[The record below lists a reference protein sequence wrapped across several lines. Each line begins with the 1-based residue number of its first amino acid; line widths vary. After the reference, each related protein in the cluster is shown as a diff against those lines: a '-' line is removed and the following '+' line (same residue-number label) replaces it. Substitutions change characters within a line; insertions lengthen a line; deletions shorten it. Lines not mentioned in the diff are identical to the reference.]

1 MPADARGRR
10 ISDSEE
16 QISDVAEAI
25 APHSTLLVA
34 GTVDP
39 TEHAIGLH
47 LLSHAGSPD
56 DTAIVVTTTEGR
68 DEVVAH
74 TREYESGDVTEN
86 ATPSFAVVDT
96 VSEEQY
102 LTAPYEDV
110 PTVYMPSADDLERV
124 VIALSD
130 LTGTVVPS
138 TGTRHFVI
146 RSLTPMVEGATTER
160 VCRLLERVKGLRV
173 GEGLGI
179 FGVDFTA
186 HDEETMNELTSVVD
200 HLLWVSEDS
209 DGQLQ
214 FELRNASRRLDY

>member
-1 MPADARGRR
+1 MPANARSRRASDCEER
-10 ISDSEE
+10 ISD
-16 QISDVAEAI
+16 IAEAI
-25 APHSTLLVA
+25 SPPATLLVA

-39 TEHAIGLH
+39 TERAIGLR

-68 DEVVAH
+68 DEVVAR
-74 TREYESGDVTEN
+74 TQEYESAN

-160 VCRLLERVKGLRV
+160 VCRLLERIKGLRV
-173 GEGLGI
+173 GDGLGI

-186 HDEETMNELTSVVD
+186 HDEETMNELAAVVD
-200 HLLWVSEDS
+200 RLLWVSEDN
-209 DGQLQ
+209 DGRLQ
-214 FELRNASRRLDY
+214 FELRNAGRRLDY